1 MQRLLVSLCLLAVL
15 SACGFQPRGKLAVA
29 SELGPVKVQTNDPYS
44 PLGQGLSTALLR
56 AGAQAAQEGQP
67 SATLRIRSE
76 SLRTR
81 PLSVDRNAQVREYQT
96 RYRVVFDV
104 VDAAGKVRIAAQ
116 EIELSREFTYDVG
129 AAVGSPAEQ
138 ELLQQEMQ
146 RDMQAAILRRL
157 DAVLRAD

>member
-29 SELGPVKVQTNDPYS
+29 SELGPVKVETSDPYS
-44 PLGQGLSTALLR
+44 PLAQGLSTALLR
-56 AGAQAAQEGQP
+56 AGAAPAVQGQP

-76 SLRTR
+76 RLRTR
-81 PLSVDRNAQVREYQT
+81 PLAVDRNARVREYQT

-104 VDAAGKVRIAAQ
+104 IGADGRARVRSQ